1 MNKQF
6 EGLFTR
12 LGLKREAESRCF
24 PLDAN
29 LYTAVVFQAERKQM
43 PAEELHAELVAA
55 ALIQLQTN
63 EDLKD
68 HWQMLSP
75 REQDVTALTCL
86 GYTNRQ
92 IARKLNLAPDTVK
105 GYVRQ
110 VMIKFDLHGKSELR
124 MRLGNWDFSK
134 WGPEAQD

>member
-1 MNKQF
+1 MNTQF
-6 EGLFTR
+6 KGLFAR
-12 LGLKREAESRCF
+12 LGLKREVGTRSF
-24 PLDAN
+24 PLDAD
-29 LYTAVVFQAERKQM
+29 LYTAIVVQAERKQM
-43 PAEELHAELVAA
+43 PAEELHTELVAT
-55 ALIQLQTN
+55 ALMQLQKD

-68 HWQMLSP
+68 RWEMLSP

-92 IARKLNLAPDTVK
+92 IGSKLNITPATVQ

-110 VMIKFDLHGKSELR
+110 VMIKFDLHGKGELR
-124 MRLGNWDFSK
+124 MRLGGWDFTK